1 MEAEEKVNSLLSETE
16 HQCHRPLYLSSV
28 LELEIMV
35 EARLHL
41 AAIALQR
48 YRPAYR

>member
-1 MEAEEKVNSLLSETE
+1 MEAEDKISSLLSETE
-16 HQCHRPLYLSSV
+16 HQCHGPLYLSSV
-28 LELEIMV
+28 ADLEIMV

-48 YRPAYR
+48 FRPAYR